1 MVINENIVWYVFL
14 ICLFSYFGFK
24 YYLNYK
30 LKKFESE
37 QNIKIEKIKLENRL
51 ESNKM
56 LKEITNNISKNRNN
70 LK

>member
-37 QNIKIEKIKLENRL
+37 QNIKIEKIRLENRL
-51 ESNKM
+51 KSNKI